1 MKHLH
6 TAGGRRLAVAL
17 GAFAATL
24 SFNAT
29 PAQAA
34 APDPQAAE
42 PAALR
47 ACADPDNLPFSSA
60 GSAAKG
66 LYVEL
71 AERIGEALGRP
82 VVPVWYRTDYAKRA
96 LRSTL
101 LAGQC
106 DLFVGL
112 PAHDFMEKRLVM
124 SKPFATLHYAIV
136 TAGREPAR
144 TAEDLR
150 GQRVA
155 VQLASPPQSML
166 AMQEGVQ
173 SLTVR
178 TADEGLQALADGKAD
193 AAYLWGPSAGY
204 LNRTVHGGRFRVQAA
219 EGKDFDWPVAVAFRR
234 EDTALRDQVQGEL
247 DRLAPW
253 IAEAEARYGFPER
266 EESRTALAG
275 HEERRAV
282 PKGQEE
288 AGTVVSASSW
298 RGQGQPLPVLPAR
311 VASTPIL
318 LAQAGPV
325 AGVGAGAGGGSVE
338 IGRNLFNTNC
348 SHCHG
353 PDAASPDQRIDLR
366 RLSRRYHEDKDQVFD
381 ETVRKGRPDKGMP
394 PWGGVLAEGDIVQIK
409 AYIDSVQMK

>member
-1 MKHLH
+1 MNDLH
-6 TAGGRRLAVAL
+6 TVRIARPVLALVAL
-17 GAFAATL
+17 VATL
-24 SFNAT
+24 ASAAG
-29 PAQAA
+29 PSHAA
-34 APDPQAAE
+34 APEAQASEAS
-42 PAALR
+42 PLR

-60 GSAAKG
+60 GSGAKG

-71 AERIGEALGRP
+71 AERIGEGLGRA

-106 DLFVGL
+106 DFFVGL

-136 TAGREPAR
+136 TAGREPVKS
-144 TAEDLR
+144 AEDLR
-150 GQRVA
+150 GKRVA

-166 AMQEGVQ
+166 AMQEGIQ
-173 SLTVR
+173 TLTVR
-178 TADEGLQALADGKAD
+178 TADDGLKALAEGKAD

-204 LNRTVHGGRFRVQAA
+204 LNRTVHGGRFSVQAA

-234 EDTALRDQVQGEL
+234 DDTALRDQVQGEL

-266 EESRTALAG
+266 DEKRTALAAR
-275 HEERRAV
+275 EEGARAV
-282 PKGQEE
+282 TPASGVLAQ
-288 AGTVVSASSW
+288 AGSV
-298 RGQGQPLPVLPAR
+298 PVLPPRFESA
-311 VASTPIL
+311 PIL

-325 AGVGAGAGGGSVE
+325 AGVGGGGGSIE

-353 PDAASPDQRIDLR
+353 PDAASPDARIDLR
-366 RLSRRYHEDKDQVFD
+366 RLGRRYHEDKDTVFN
-381 ETVRKGRPDKGMP
+381 ETVRQGRPDKGMP
-394 PWGGVLAEGDIVQIK
+394 KWGGVLAEGDIVQIK
-409 AYIDSVQMK
+409 AYVDSVQMK

>member
-24 SFNAT
+24 SFNAA

-42 PAALR
+42 PAPLR

-60 GSAAKG
+60 GSTAKG

-144 TAEDLR
+144 TAQDLR

-247 DRLAPW
+247 DRLGPW

-266 EESRTALAG
+266 DEARTALAAR
-275 HEERRAV
+275 EEGGA
-282 PKGQEE
+282 
-288 AGTVVSASSW
+288 ALMTAST
-298 RGQGQPLPVLPAR
+298 LPAQAVLPAR
-311 VASTPIL
+311 LASAPIL
-318 LAQAGPV
+318 LAQAGP
-325 AGVGAGAGGGSVE
+325 ATGVGGGGGGSVE